1 MSCTIDNSIVC
12 DKELDEIR
20 YNCNEDHQSNDT
32 VQIEMT
38 IGVVPSFLEQGSPG
52 VGAVTQTAL
61 ADHNGCQVRALS
73 RSQI

>member
-20 YNCNEDHQSNDT
+20 YNCNKNHQSKDT
-32 VQIEMT
+32 AQIEMT
-38 IGVVPSFLEQGSPG
+38 LWVVPSLLEQGSPG
-52 VGAVTQTAL
+52 VWAVTQTAL
-61 ADHNGCQVRALS
+61 ADNQGCQVRALS